1 MTAYYDKMRFTG
13 IKKRMDKET
22 KARVKILLENIFQAI
37 DELGIIFAQE
47 DVPELSGE
55 KLEKIYKYMFGKSY
69 YDDCIQKG
77 EFVEKIL
84 TVKRDSSR
92 F

>member
-47 DVPELSGE
+47 DVPELSAENIE
-55 KLEKIYKYMFGKSY
+55 KMYKYMFGRGY
-69 YDDCIQKG
+69 YDDCIKKG
-77 EFVEKIL
+77 EFVEKIV
-84 TVKRDSSR
+84 TIKK
-92 F
+92 